1 MNSVIDWAASRA
13 RMVLAMIIL
22 SLAAGTFAYTGL
34 PKEGEPDIEIPAI
47 FISVVFPGIS
57 AADSEKLLV
66 MPMETELS
74 NLDGLK
80 VMNATAAENYAG
92 VAVEFEFGWDKT
104 KTLADVRD
112 AMNKAESKFPEGA
125 DKYTISEFNF
135 SKFPIIIVNLT
146 GNVPE
151 RTMTRI
157 AEDLQV
163 KLEGMDAVLEAVI
176 AGNRK
181 EMVEVAIDPLR
192 LEAYNVTAGELISV
206 VQNNNKLIAAGEIES
221 AQGAFSIKIPSSFD
235 EVRDIYALPVKTN
248 GDRVITLGDLANIRL
263 TFEDREGTARFNGE
277 PTVALQVV
285 KRKGFN
291 LIQTTQEIIALVESE
306 QVNWPDDLKAAVHM
320 GTSNDQ
326 SIVVESMVSQL
337 EGSVLTAVA
346 LVMIVVLASLGTRA
360 ALLVGF
366 SIPSSFLLC
375 FVLLALMGITISNI
389 VMFGLILAVGML
401 VDGAIVVVEYADK
414 RIQEGEGPMRAYVEA
429 AKRMFWPVVSST
441 ATTLCAFM
449 PMLFWPGVPGQ
460 FMGMLPLTLIFVL
473 SASLI
478 VALIYLPVVG
488 GVSGRISRIFSQGS
502 NALRDLLPWYGR
514 AALVP
519 PVLLCLFVSA
529 MQIVNPA
536 YLFGEA
542 ARDWAGT
549 AMLIGTVLF
558 LLSAFAG
565 STVLGSLKS
574 GESARRVRSGQQ
586 RTRFGWF
593 IRLIVGN
600 PIMPLVTIALVL
612 F

>member
-1 MNSVIDWAASRA
+1 
-13 RMVLAMIIL
+13 
-22 SLAAGTFAYTGL
+22 
-34 PKEGEPDIEIPAI
+34 
-47 FISVVFPGIS
+47 
-57 AADSEKLLV
+57 
-66 MPMETELS
+66 
-74 NLDGLK
+74 
-80 VMNATAAENYAG
+80 
-92 VAVEFEFGWDKT
+92 
-104 KTLADVRD
+104 
-112 AMNKAESKFPEGA
+112 
-125 DKYTISEFNF
+125 
-135 SKFPIIIVNLT
+135 
-146 GNVPE
+146 
-151 RTMTRI
+151 
-157 AEDLQV
+157 
-163 KLEGMDAVLEAVI
+163 GMDAVLEAVI

-326 SIVVESMVSQL
+326 SIVVDSMVSQL

-346 LVMIVVLASLGTRA
+346 LVMMVVLASLGTRA

-414 RIQEGEGPMRAYVEA
+414 RIHEGEGPMRAYVEA

-488 GVSGRISRIFSQGS
+488 GVSGRLSRIFSQGS

-519 PVLLCLFVSA
+519 PVLLCMFVGA

-536 YLFGEA
+536 YLFGET
-542 ARDWAGT
+542 ARNWAGT
-549 AMLIGTVLF
+549 AMLIGTALF

-565 STVLGSLKS
+565 SAVFGSLKS
-574 GESARRVRSGQQ
+574 GERARRVRSGQQ
-586 RTRFGWF
+586 RTKFGWF
-593 IRLIVGN
+593 IKLIVGN
-600 PIMPLVTIALVL
+600 PIMPLVTIAFVL
-612 F
+612 FFSMSVNSYFSENNYGVEFFVES

>member
-221 AQGAFSIKIPSSFD
+221 AQGAFSIKIPSSFGPKA
-235 EVRDIYALPVKTN
+235 IL
-248 GDRVITLGDLANIRL
+248 RL
-263 TFEDREGTARFNGE
+263 RM
-277 PTVALQVV
+277 
-285 KRKGFN
+285 
-291 LIQTTQEIIALVESE
+291 
-306 QVNWPDDLKAAVHM
+306 HM
-320 GTSNDQ
+320 
-326 SIVVESMVSQL
+326 
-337 EGSVLTAVA
+337 A
-346 LVMIVVLASLGTRA
+346 
-360 ALLVGF
+360 
-366 SIPSSFLLC
+366 
-375 FVLLALMGITISNI
+375 
-389 VMFGLILAVGML
+389 
-401 VDGAIVVVEYADK
+401 
-414 RIQEGEGPMRAYVEA
+414 
-429 AKRMFWPVVSST
+429 
-441 ATTLCAFM
+441 
-449 PMLFWPGVPGQ
+449 
-460 FMGMLPLTLIFVL
+460 
-473 SASLI
+473 
-478 VALIYLPVVG
+478 
-488 GVSGRISRIFSQGS
+488 
-502 NALRDLLPWYGR
+502 
-514 AALVP
+514 
-519 PVLLCLFVSA
+519 
-529 MQIVNPA
+529 
-536 YLFGEA
+536 
-542 ARDWAGT
+542 
-549 AMLIGTVLF
+549 
-558 LLSAFAG
+558 
-565 STVLGSLKS
+565 
-574 GESARRVRSGQQ
+574 
-586 RTRFGWF
+586 
-593 IRLIVGN
+593 
-600 PIMPLVTIALVL
+600 
-612 F
+612 